1 MEHVPVD
8 KEIKK
13 IDKWVGYII
22 RHAYIKTIIFVVAIL
37 EAIFLPLLPEIIVAG
52 ALTYRKNLSWK
63 LLSIISACGS
73 VVGISILYMLGRFLY
88 ARNEVFFDTFLNGG
102 GYIAK
107 VTQEI
112 LHNSAFVVIFLSA
125 VTPLPD
131 RILAFISGVLAVPF
145 FIVILAFFLIRL
157 LRVGVVAYFSHRFGE
172 LARSYILKHSRWA
185 AVGII
190 VIVLVYIY
198 LKIH

>member
-88 ARNEVFFDTFLNGG
+88 VRNEVFFDSFLHGG
-102 GYIAK
+102 GYITT

-131 RILAFISGVLAVPF
+131 RILAFISGVLSVPF

-157 LRVGVVAYFSHRFGE
+157 LRVGVVAYFSHKFGE

-185 AVGII
+185 AVGIV
-190 VIVLVYIY
+190 VIVLIYIY
-198 LKIH
+198 FKIH

>member
-88 ARNEVFFDTFLNGG
+88 VRNEVFF
-102 GYIAK
+102 
-107 VTQEI
+107 
-112 LHNSAFVVIFLSA
+112 
-125 VTPLPD
+125 
-131 RILAFISGVLAVPF
+131 
-145 FIVILAFFLIRL
+145 
-157 LRVGVVAYFSHRFGE
+157 
-172 LARSYILKHSRWA
+172 
-185 AVGII
+185 
-190 VIVLVYIY
+190 
-198 LKIH
+198 